1 MGKLTSSIENGSPK
15 LDIEDID
22 VSGKRVFLRVD
33 FNVPMDDQANITD
46 DTRIRFALPTINY
59 LLDEG
64 ASVVIGSH
72 LGRPKGKSNPKFSLA
87 PVAKRL
93 CRLLEKDCP
102 IAPDCIGGKV
112 KAMAEGLKP
121 GQILLLENLRFH
133 AGEEENADDFAKELA
148 TLADMYVSDA
158 FGNAHRKHASMS
170 AITKYLQPAA
180 AGFLMLKEVNYL
192 SRAVNSPMRPVVAIL
207 GGAKASTKIGIIER
221 LLGKMDKIIIGGGMA
236 GTFHRAMGLEMGN
249 SLVEEHMLGTAR
261 GIMQKARELGVNFYL
276 PCDYVIA
283 DKFEASAETKVVPAQ
298 EIPKDWYALDIGPA
312 STTLFAE
319 ALQDAKTIIWNG
331 PMGVFEVDAF
341 SRGTYAMVSHVANSF
356 ALTIVGGGD
365 TDVAVHTAGE
375 SSRISYISTGGGAF
389 LELLEGK
396 ELPGL
401 SSLTNKT

>member
-1 MGKLTSSIENGSPK
+1 MGKLTSSIEDGTPK
-15 LDIEDID
+15 LDIEDLD

-33 FNVPMDDQANITD
+33 FNIPLDDQKNITD
-46 DTRIRFALPTINY
+46 DTRIRFALPSINY

-72 LGRPKGKSNPKFSLA
+72 LGRPKGKKDPKFSLA
-87 PVAKRL
+87 PAAKRL
-93 CRLLEKDCP
+93 SRLLEKDCP
-102 IAPDCIGGKV
+102 IAPDCVGSEV
-112 KAMAEGLKP
+112 KSMAEGLKP
-121 GQILLLENLRFH
+121 GEVLLLENLRFH
-133 AGEEENADDFAKELA
+133 KGEEENADDFAKELA
-148 TLADMYVSDA
+148 SLADIYISDA
-158 FGNAHRKHASMS
+158 FGNAHRNHASMS
-170 AITKYLQPAA
+170 AITKHLQPAA

-192 SRAVNSPMRPVVAIL
+192 SRAVNNPMRPVIAIL
-207 GGAKASTKIGIIER
+207 GGAKASSKIGIIER

-236 GTFHRAMGLEMGN
+236 GTFHRAMGFEMGN
-249 SLVEEHMLGTAR
+249 SLVEEHMINTAR
-261 GIMQKARELGVNFYL
+261 SIIQKAREIGVNLYL
-276 PCDYVIA
+276 PCDYVVA

-298 EIPKDWYALDIGPA
+298 EVPEDWYALDIGPA

-319 ALQDAKTIIWNG
+319 VLQDAKTIIWNG

-341 SRGTYAMVSHVANSF
+341 SRGTYALVSHVANSF

-375 SSRISYISTGGGAF
+375 STRISYISTGGGAF

-401 SSLTNKT
+401 SSLTDKK